1 MDVERG
7 GARRVRAPSPA
18 FATPHNRSHASRVI
32 GYALIC
38 VLFIVALTRPNRSSA
53 RPFERARVVVPL
65 DTLGEHH
72 HALFEPVLSGLLRD
86 IDGGAVKLRKSR
98 LTLVTNVASK

>member
-18 FATPHNRSHASRVI
+18 FSTPHNRSHASRVI
-32 GYALIC
+32 GYALIVC
-38 VLFIVALTRPNRSSA
+38 SSFALTRPNCSSA
-53 RPFERARVVVPL
+53 RPFEHARVVVPL